1 MDIKQYFTE
10 VLPEEKEGCYYCLL
24 RFHGKFP
31 QSTIFAK
38 TKQEL
43 LDGVKNWQDSANQ
56 LTRESEIF
64 VCLANL
70 NSNKNRNQ
78 DTAVS
83 LKTLFIDID
92 CKGLRSASDSKE
104 FHYNS
109 QEEAL
114 EAIDRFVNTM
124 NLPAPTVISSGYG
137 LHVYWV
143 LDKDI
148 PSTEWKVLANRLKK
162 ATIRHDL
169 HNDRGLV
176 TNSANILRPPDTFNY
191 KDVNNPSA
199 VKMLRKGS
207 VASLEHIEK
216 SLSRSSDDLFSAV
229 RSSVGMAATN
239 ALADGGYNFD
249 FSFEKILRR
258 GSADPRE
265 GCAHIQYMINH
276 PDKIREPYWRAGISI
291 AARCVEGFDAVHS
304 LSKGYK
310 EYNKDEALTKMEN
323 FLKADAFAY
332 KCGTVNE
339 HAPAEAS
346 DFCKTC
352 KNRTKV
358 RSPIFLGKIAPK
370 TEIQDENV
378 TEENAE
384 TKEVVTYKIPNNEEL
399 PLGYIKGRNN
409 SILKQGLDE
418 DEDPTVIYPHPLYAV
433 KRLDDPEEGQS
444 LWMRLHTKMD
454 GINEFMVPYTTV
466 VSTEECKK
474 TLAARGIIAAQP
486 ALQRQ
491 IQQYIMDYAN
501 MLREKQ
507 KLEQLHVQ
515 FGWKDEYQ
523 KFVVGVKEFNGE
535 DIHYTPPASTMNNL
549 LEYFDKKGSLEEWKS
564 IFDLYNRAENE
575 PQAFSL
581 MSAFGA
587 PLLEFTDTKGVILHL
602 TSADSGAGKT
612 TIQRFINS
620 LYGNPD
626 MGLVHHDTKLSSF
639 HTFGVLRNLP
649 FCIDEVTD
657 MKPEAV
663 SDLAYA
669 ITHGRAR
676 NRMSA
681 SSNKLREN
689 KFTWKSILVTT
700 GNSSFYDKLA
710 EHTEFSDGEMMRV
723 FEIRIP
729 SSSSRSQQDDRYN
742 NINKNY
748 GYAGEI
754 YIQEIIKNIDKIK
767 QRIAEKKEMIRKD
780 LGLYSK
786 ERFWTDLI
794 AVNLV
799 GGEFAKEIGLH
810 NYDIDK
816 IYNWLRNNINVI
828 RKKTEITRNELLSFI
843 GIFMNE
849 HESNQLV
856 VRTQEKNGL
865 IGGVVK
871 EPKGKLLIR
880 IEEDIDRVY
889 FPASTFRKW
898 CSEKRVPYSDVML
911 EVEKTGVLLG
921 TKKKRLGTGHAGSS
935 AAPAVM
941 CHEFDAGLLALDNNE

>member
-10 VLPEEKEGCYYCLL
+10 VLPEEKEGCYYCIL

-31 QSTIFAK
+31 QSTLFVK
-38 TKQEL
+38 TKKDL
-43 LDGVKNWQDSANQ
+43 LNEVSNWQNSTRKF
-56 LTRESEIF
+56 TRESEIL

-70 NSNKNRNQ
+70 DDSKNRNQ

-92 CKGLRSASDSKE
+92 CKGLKSASDDKD

-109 QEEAL
+109 QEEAIK
-114 EAIDRFVNTM
+114 AIDVFVNTM
-124 NLPAPTVISSGYG
+124 NLPMPTIISSGYG

-143 LDKDI
+143 LDKSI
-148 PSTEWKVLANRLKK
+148 PSTEWKVLANKLKQ
-162 ATIRHDL
+162 ATVRHEL
-169 HNDRGLV
+169 HNDRGLIA
-176 TNSANILRPPDTFNY
+176 NSANILRPLGTFNY
-191 KDVNNPSA
+191 KDPDNPTP
-199 VKMLRKGS
+199 VKLLRQGVTTS
-207 VASLEHIEK
+207 PEHMEK
-216 SLSRSSDDLFSAV
+216 SLSHSKDDLFSAV
-229 RSSVGMAATN
+229 RSSIGMAATN

-249 FSFEKILRR
+249 FSFDKIVRK
-258 GSADPRE
+258 GNTDPKE

-276 PDKIREPYWRAGISI
+276 PDKIKEPYWRAGISI
-291 AARCVEGFDAVHS
+291 AARCVEGFDAVHF

-310 EYNKDEALTKMEN
+310 DYSKDEAFTKMEN
-323 FLKADAFAY
+323 FLKSDTFAY
-332 KCGTVNE
+332 KCSTINDV
-339 HAPAEAS
+339 APAEAAK
-346 DFCKTC
+346 FCKDC
-352 KNRTKV
+352 KNRPKV
-358 RSPIFLGKIAPK
+358 RSPIFLGKIAPGV
-370 TEIQDENV
+370 EIQDENV

-399 PLGYIKGRNN
+399 PAGYIKGRNN

-418 DEDPTVIYPHPLYAV
+418 DDDPVVVYPHPLYAV
-433 KRLDDPEEGQS
+433 KRLDDPGEGQS

-454 GINEFMVPYTTV
+454 GINEFMLPYTTV

-486 ALQRQ
+486 ILQRQ
-491 IQQYIMDYAN
+491 IQQYIVDYAN

-515 FGWKDEYQ
+515 FGWKDDYQ
-523 KFVVGVKEFNGE
+523 KFVVGVKEFDGE

-549 LEYFDKKGSLEEWKS
+549 LEYFDKKGSLEEWKDV
-564 IFDLYNRAENE
+564 FNLYNKPENE

-602 TSADSGAGKT
+602 TSADSGAGKS

-681 SSNKLREN
+681 SANKLREN

-729 SSSSRSQQDDRYN
+729 SGSSKEQQDDRYN

-748 GYAGEI
+748 GYAGEV
-754 YIQEIIKNIDKIK
+754 YIQEVIKNIDKLK
-767 QRIAEKKEMIRKD
+767 QRIAKKKEEIRKD
-780 LGLYSK
+780 FGLYSK

-849 HESNQLV
+849 HEGNQLV
-856 VRTQEKNGL
+856 VRVQEKNGL
-865 IGGVVK
+865 VGGVIK
-871 EPKGKLLIR
+871 EPRGKLLIR
-880 IEEDIDRVY
+880 IEEDLDRVY

-921 TKKKRLGTGHAGSS
+921 TKKKRLGSGHAGSS
-935 AAPAVM
+935 TAPSVM
-941 CHEFDAGLLALDNNE
+941 CHEFDAGLLTLDNN